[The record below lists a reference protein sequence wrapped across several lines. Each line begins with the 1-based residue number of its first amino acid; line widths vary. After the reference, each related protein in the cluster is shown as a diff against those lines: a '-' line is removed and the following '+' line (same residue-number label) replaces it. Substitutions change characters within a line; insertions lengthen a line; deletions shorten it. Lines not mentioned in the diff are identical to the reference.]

1 MPGHVKAGG
10 NKEAD
15 PDPAQFLWIT
25 DEMKK
30 EDSLKPYDAKKSVW
44 VPDGEGGFD
53 EAMIDTVDGDKVS
66 CKVGWEPK
74 TFKSA
79 QCMQV
84 NPPKMEKFDDVSNMT
99 YLNEASV
106 LWNLKARYVAK
117 LIYTYSGLFCVV
129 INPYKR
135 YPIYTNRVVNIY
147 IGKRRNEVPPHLFA
161 ISDGAYQQMMANSK
175 DQSMLITGESG
186 AGKTENTKKVITYFA
201 ILGSGGEGGKKK
213 KDDPEAEKKA
223 NLEDRIVNTNPILE
237 SYGNAKTIR
246 NDNSSRFGKFIRI
259 YFNQMGKLAGG
270 FIDVYLLEKSR
281 VTYQQPNERGYHIFF
296 QLVEEGPIEGLQEMC
311 CFTTDPYD
319 FFFMS
324 QGKVKVDS
332 IDDNEELEFTD
343 AAFDTLGFD
352 LQEKQSAF
360 KLTACICHFGEMT
373 FKQKGREESCEM
385 DDPLPGQK
393 ASQLLGVE
401 NWQLFYG
408 NFIRPKIKVGTEW
421 VYKGQN
427 ADNCLNSVAALA
439 RSMYN
444 RLFMWLVDLCNRT
457 LIDPTMKKVNFIGV
471 LDIAGFEIFE
481 FNTFEQICINFC
493 NEKLQQFFNH
503 HMFVLEQ
510 EEYVREGIEWEMVDF
525 GMDLEATI
533 QLMEKPMGLLAIL
546 EEETLFPKAS
556 DKSFNDKLTENLLG
570 KSTSFLKK
578 QPGSKDKTAHF
589 AIGHYAGIVNYNL
602 TDWLTKNKD
611 QCNDTVVDQLKKSTN
626 PLVAYLFREHPGQP
640 EEDPNKGKEKAKK
653 GKDTKVFKTV
663 SSAFRAQLEALL
675 ATLNSTD
682 PHFIRCIVPNNF
694 KTPGLL
700 DSALVMHQLTCNGVL
715 EGIRI
720 CRRGFPNRTVYLDFK
735 HRFIIIKPK
744 EVYACGTDLKA
755 AAKIILD
762 SIEVVNDRWRL
773 GHTKVF
779 FRAGTVGMIEEVRDE
794 SIKAILNYVQGICR
808 GYLGRKQYKIE
819 QYKKS
824 MVPIMQ
830 RNIKKYLFF
839 RDWTWY
845 FLLNGTKRF
854 IGQEDVEAVIAKLE
868 EEASVACS
876 AYDKEVDERDRLND
890 GISQM
895 TQDKK
900 DMMQQIENEQ
910 GDLSSFQHDLASA
923 TDKRSEKE
931 DELTGTQKRLT
942 DTEASRNDM
951 IDKKRRYDN
960 DLSSFRKDI
969 DEMNMSI
976 QKAEQEKTNRDHTI
990 RNLNDEIAHQDE
1002 LINKLTK
1009 EKKYMQESQ
1018 AKSSDE
1024 LNQAEEKVDNL
1035 NKIKV
1040 KLEVTLDDLEDSY
1053 EREKKSRLDMD
1064 KQRRKIEGDL
1074 KVTQEVVIDLERDK
1088 KDVEGCI
1095 DNKDKDIH
1103 DSQNRLADEQSIVG
1117 KLQKTIK
1124 ELQGRIEQNEEELE
1138 GERGAR
1144 TNAEKQRGGLSREL
1158 DDLSE
1163 RVDEAGGAT
1172 MAQVDLNKKR
1182 EAEIGKLRRDLEEGN
1197 IQHDG
1202 TLVGLKKK
1210 NVDATSEMAEQV
1222 DQLNKMN
1229 TKITKEKHAKK
1240 LQIDEVM
1247 GAMDVVANEKASLE
1261 KQNSLLQHQLSET
1274 NRRCEEANLTLTDY
1288 DSSRKKTVVENVELL
1303 RSVEELDNN
1312 NMVLGKIKTTLV
1324 AQLEETKKVSDDE
1337 SKERSFLLGKF
1348 RNLEHEVDLT
1358 RGQLEEESQSKAD
1371 ALRMLSKSVGDA
1383 QMWRQKYEK
1392 EGLARAE
1399 ELESAKLKLQSRL
1412 AEAEGTV
1419 MNFNGK
1425 ATALEKEKMNLQ
1437 SDIEE
1442 MSQNL
1447 DDAQARCSQ
1456 MEKKAKNF
1464 DKIVVEWK
1472 QKIDGLQA
1480 ELDQS
1485 QVECRSY
1492 STELFKVKTA
1502 YEETMLL
1509 LENVRKENKNLSNEI
1524 KDIMDQIG
1532 EGGRTIHE
1540 IDKIRKRLENEK
1552 LELQAALEEAESA
1565 LEQEENKVL
1574 RSQLELSQVKQ
1585 EIERRIKEKE
1595 DELEGLRKTYQRSVE
1610 SMQSS
1615 LENESKAKGEALR
1628 HKKKLEA
1635 DLNELDI
1642 ALEHSNG
1649 ANAEA
1654 QQTIKKYQSHIKES
1668 QIGLEQE
1675 QLHRDKAREQLIQ
1688 AERRNHAVRNE
1699 LEETKTQ
1706 LEHADRQRRSAE
1718 QELSDVVEQVADST
1732 LQNQSLQSS
1741 KRKLDSEMQTMH
1753 ADLEEMLNESRIA
1766 EEKAKKAM
1774 IDAARLADELRAEQ
1788 ENAQYAEKNR
1798 RALDGQVKDM
1808 QTKLDDAEQLAVKG
1822 GKKVTSRLEQ
1832 KIKDLESQMD
1842 EEQRRLVDAQK
1853 SQRRTD
1859 RRVKELTFSQ
1869 EEDCKNHER
1878 MQELV
1883 DKLQNKV
1890 KSYKKQI
1897 EEAEEIAALNLAKF
1911 RKVQSDLEQSQER
1924 ADINEQVLAKYKA
1937 MGRGTS
1943 LGPV

>member
-10 NKEAD
+10 NKEQD
-15 PDPAQFLWIT
+15 PDPSQFLWVT
-25 DEMKK
+25 DEQKK

-44 VPDGEGGFD
+44 VPDGEGGYD
-53 EAMIDTVDGDKVS
+53 EAMIDTVDGDKVA
-66 CKVGWEPK
+66 CKIGWEPK

-161 ISDGAYQQMMANSK
+161 ISDGAYQQMMANAK

-201 ILGSGGEGGKKK
+201 ILGTGGDGGKKK
-213 KDDPEAEKKA
+213 KDEPEAEKKA

-259 YFNQMGKLAGG
+259 YFNQMGKLAGA

-343 AAFDTLGFD
+343 AAFDTLGFS
-352 LQEKQSAF
+352 LQEKQDAF

-385 DDPLPGQK
+385 DDPIPGQK

-427 ADNCLNSVAALA
+427 ADNCLNSIAALA

-556 DKSFNDKLTENLLG
+556 DKSFDDKLKENLLG
-570 KSTSFLKK
+570 KSPVFLKK
-578 QPGSKDKTAHF
+578 QPGSRDKTAHF
-589 AIGHYAGIVNYNL
+589 AISHYAGIVNYNL

-626 PLVAYLFREHPGQP
+626 LLVVYLFREHPGQP

-653 GKDTKVFKTV
+653 GKDAKVFKTV

-762 SIEVVNDRWRL
+762 SIESVNDRWRL

-794 SIKAILNYVQGICR
+794 SIKAILKYVQSLCR
-808 GYLGRKQYKIE
+808 GYLGRIQYKIE
-819 QYKKS
+819 LFKKS
-824 MVPIMQ
+824 MVPVMQ
-830 RNIKKYLFF
+830 RNFKKYLFF

-845 FLLNGTKRF
+845 FLLNATKRF

-868 EEASVACS
+868 EEAAVACS
-876 AYDKEVDERDRLND
+876 AYDKEVAERDRFND

-900 DMMQQIENEQ
+900 DMMHQIESEQ
-910 GDLSSFQHDLASA
+910 GDLSSFQRDLATA
-923 TDKRSEKE
+923 TNNRSEKE
-931 DELTGTQKRLT
+931 DMLVVTQKRLA
-942 DTEASRNDM
+942 DTEAAKNDM
-951 IDKKRRYDN
+951 NDKKRRYEN

-969 DEMNMSI
+969 DDMNMSI

-1002 LINKLTK
+1002 VINKLTK

-1024 LNQAEEKVDNL
+1024 LTQAEEKVDHL
-1035 NKIKV
+1035 NKVKV
-1040 KLEVTLDDLEDSY
+1040 KLEVTLDELEDSY

-1088 KDVEGCI
+1088 KDVESCVEKK
-1095 DNKDKDIH
+1095 DNDIH
-1103 DSQNRLADEQSIVG
+1103 DSQRRLEDEQNIVG

-1124 ELQGRIEQNEEELE
+1124 ELQARIEQNEEELE
-1138 GERGAR
+1138 GERQAR

-1172 MAQVDLNKKR
+1172 AAQVDLNKKR

-1210 NVDATSEMAEQV
+1210 NVDATSEMSEQV
-1222 DQLNKMN
+1222 DQLNKMK
-1229 TKITKEKHAKK
+1229 TKIDKEKHAKK

-1324 AQLEETKKVSDDE
+1324 SQLDETKKVSDDE

-1419 MNFNGK
+1419 MNYNGK

-1437 SDIEE
+1437 SEIEE

-1447 DDAQARCSQ
+1447 DDAQAKCSQ

-1464 DKIVVEWK
+1464 DKIVIEWK
-1472 QKIDGLQA
+1472 QKIDSLQA

-1502 YEETMLL
+1502 YEETMLML
-1509 LENVRKENKNLSNEI
+1509 DNVRKENKNLSNEI

-1595 DELEGLRKTYQRSVE
+1595 EEFEGLRKTYQRAVE

-1642 ALEHSNG
+1642 ALEHANG

-1668 QIGLEQE
+1668 QLGLEQE
-1675 QLHRDKAREQLIQ
+1675 QQHRDKAREQLIQ
-1688 AERRNHAVRNE
+1688 AERRSHAVRNE

-1706 LEHADRQRRSAE
+1706 LEHADRQRRGAE
-1718 QELSDVVEQVADST
+1718 QELSDVMEQVADCT

-1753 ADLEEMLNESRIA
+1753 ADLEEMLNESGMA
-1766 EEKAKKAM
+1766 EDKAKKAM

-1788 ENAQYAEKNR
+1788 ENAQYAERNR
-1798 RALDGQVKDM
+1798 RSLDGQVKDM
-1808 QTKLDDAEQLAVKG
+1808 QTKLDEAEQVAVKG

-1911 RKVQSDLEQSQER
+1911 RKVQSDLEQSEER

-1937 MGRGTS
+1937 KGRGTS